1 MPEEILLHGKVL
13 RNYSKH
19 DSHCLTLQTSI
30 FYPTQKKEN
39 TSSPAIIKTR
49 PEFDMLTLQY
59 LFLMTCHIICK
70 ICTSSSSLLPV
81 EREGLIEKGT
91 LISKRRAGGQFTT
104 LYLG

>member
-1 MPEEILLHGKVL
+1 MPKEILLHGKVL

-19 DSHCLTLQTSI
+19 DSLCLTLQTSI

-70 ICTSSSSLLPV
+70 IWYILLLTSAS
-81 EREGLIEKGT
+81 RKGGFNR
-91 LISKRRAGGQFTT
+91 KGDFN
-104 LYLG
+104 